1 MKVVSTYS
9 VRLTMPN
16 VPLKDTL
23 HIYSNAVQYL
33 VDVADKEWNA
43 FMECKNAKDAVRV
56 METMVV
62 KTSNN
67 VAPKYDFSDKFY
79 KFPCY
84 LRRAAIAEAY
94 GMVKSQRSN
103 LANWE
108 ELPTDKRGD
117 KPKLPTEVHTFPCLY
132 KNNCFVR
139 TSDRTAK
146 IKVFIRNTWDW
157 LEVKL
162 RKCDVDYISR
172 HCAQSK
178 ECNPTLHLEGK
189 VVSLNFPFEKYV
201 TLNDNDIEQ
210 TRIVSVDL
218 GLINSCTCSVMEADG
233 TVVGRKFLKLSSEYD
248 SLDKAL
254 QRVKNAQRS
263 GAKRK
268 PRLNAKVRGITKNI
282 SEKTALFIMEVAK
295 LYDANVVVM
304 EHLDINKKKKGSK
317 KQRLHHWRARYV
329 ETLVEHKCHSIG
341 MRFARVCASN
351 TSRLAFDGS
360 GCVLRGKDS
369 SKTDG
374 NYSLCEFSTGKVY
387 NCDLNASYNI
397 GARYYIREILRS
409 KSERTRLA
417 LEAKVPSLSHRS
429 TCTMSDLYDL
439 RAALGLAC
447 HPNSERIMSG
457 KTMESD
463 APKGQPSNEMC
474 CKALGSAPL

>member
-9 VRLTMPN
+9 VRLTTAN
-16 VPLKDTL
+16 APLKDTL
-23 HIYSNAVQYL
+23 RIYRNAVQYL
-33 VDVADKEWNA
+33 IDVTDKEWNT
-43 FMECKNAKDAVRV
+43 FTECKNSKDAVNV
-56 METMVV
+56 METMTVR
-62 KTSNN
+62 TNNN

-79 KFPCY
+79 KFPSY

-94 GMVKSQRSN
+94 GLVKSQRSN
-103 LANWE
+103 LKNWE
-108 ELPTDKRGD
+108 ALPSNKKGE
-117 KPKLPTEVHTFPCLY
+117 KPKLPTETFTFPCLY
-132 KNNCFVR
+132 KDNCFVR

-178 ECNPTLHLEGK
+178 EYNPTLHLEGK
-189 VVSLNFPFEKYV
+189 VWSLKFPFEKYV
-201 TLNDNDIEQ
+201 ALDNIDIEQ

-218 GLINSCTCSVMEADG
+218 GLINSCTCSVMEPDG
-233 TVVGRKFLKLSSEYD
+233 TVVGRKFLKLSTEYD
-248 SLDKAL
+248 SLNKAL

-263 GAKRK
+263 GARHK

-282 SEKTALFIMEVAK
+282 SQKTALFIMEVAT

-304 EHLDINKKKKGSK
+304 EHLDLNKKKKGSK
-317 KQRLHHWRARYV
+317 KQRLHHWRAKYV

-341 MRFARVCASN
+341 MRFARVCAIN

-360 GCVLRGKDS
+360 GSVIRGKES
-369 SKTDG
+369 SKTNG
-374 NYSLCEFSTGKVY
+374 NYSLCEFSNGKVY

-409 KSERTRLA
+409 KSEKTRLT

-439 RAALGLAC
+439 RAVLGMAC
-447 HPNSERIMSG
+447 HLNSERIMSG
-457 KTMESD
+457 KTMDSD
-463 APKGQPSNEMC
+463 APQGQLTESFGLC
-474 CKALGSAPL
+474 

>member
-9 VRLTMPN
+9 VRITMPN
-16 VPLKDTL
+16 APLKDTL
-23 HIYSNAVQYL
+23 RIYRDAVQYL
-33 VDVADKEWNA
+33 IGVTDKEWNA
-43 FMECKNAKDAVRV
+43 FIECKNSKDAVRV
-56 METMVV
+56 MEALTV
-62 KTSNN
+62 KTNN
-67 VAPKYDFSDKFY
+67 NIAPKYDFSDKFY

-94 GMVKSQRSN
+94 GLVKSQRSN
-103 LANWE
+103 LKNWE
-108 ELPTDKRGD
+108 ALPIDKRGN
-117 KPKLPTEVHTFPCLY
+117 KPQLPTETFTFPCLY

-157 LEVKL
+157 IEVKL
-162 RKCDVDYISR
+162 RKCDVDYILR

-189 VVSLNFPFEKYV
+189 VWSLKFPFEKYV
-201 TLNDNDIEQ
+201 TLDNIDIEQ

-218 GLINSCTCSVMEADG
+218 GLINSCTCSVIETDG
-233 TVVGRKFLKLSSEYD
+233 TVVGRKFLKLSTEYD
-248 SLDKAL
+248 SLNKAL

-263 GAKRK
+263 GARHK
-268 PRLNAKVRGITKNI
+268 PKLNAKVRGITKNI
-282 SEKTALFIMEVAK
+282 SQKTALFIMEVAT

-304 EHLDINKKKKGSK
+304 EHLDLNKKKKGPK
-317 KQRLHHWRARYV
+317 KQRLHHWRAKYV
-329 ETLVEHKCHSIG
+329 ETIVEHKCHLIG
-341 MRFARVCASN
+341 MRFARVCAIN

-360 GCVLRGKDS
+360 GSVIRGKES
-369 SKTDG
+369 SKTNG
-374 NYSLCEFSTGKVY
+374 NYSLCEFSNGKIY

-409 KSERTRLA
+409 KSEKTRLA

-439 RAALGLAC
+439 RAVLGMAC
-447 HPNSERIMSG
+447 HLNSERIMSG
-457 KTMESD
+457 KTMDSD
-463 APKGQPSNEMC
+463 APQGQLTESFGLC
-474 CKALGSAPL
+474 